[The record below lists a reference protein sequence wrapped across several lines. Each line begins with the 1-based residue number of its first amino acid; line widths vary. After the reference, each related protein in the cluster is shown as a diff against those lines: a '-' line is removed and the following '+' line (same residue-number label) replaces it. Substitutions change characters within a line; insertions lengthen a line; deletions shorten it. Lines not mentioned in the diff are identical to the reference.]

1 MGVNTPMQ
9 ALLDL
14 VETDRVA
21 RCAAI
26 ELESS
31 QAARELVR
39 EARRAARARLTD
51 AVGVERRRLRERL
64 AALEAMLATA
74 TRLAAQRRL
83 RERLDEMWHQLPSAL
98 VARWSD
104 PASRREWVASVLEP
118 ARDLLGRTGWRIVH
132 APGWPEEEKQE
143 AAAALAARG
152 IGGVEFEEDP
162 GARAGLAVRANGN
175 VVDGTLAGLLADRAA
190 IGARLTE
197 ALATKGAT

>member
-1 MGVNTPMQ
+1 MGVNAPMQ

-31 QAARELVR
+31 QAARALAR

-51 AVGVERRRLRERL
+51 VVGIERRRLRERF
-64 AALEAMLATA
+64 AALEAMLATE
-74 TRLAAQRRL
+74 TRLAAQRGL

-118 ARDLLGRTGWRIVH
+118 ARDLLGRPGWRIVH
-132 APGWPEEEKQE
+132 APDWPEEERQE
-143 AAAALAARG
+143 VAAAFAARG
-152 IGGVEFEEDP
+152 IAGIVFEEDP

-175 VVDGTLAGLLADRAA
+175 VVDGTLAGLLADRSA

-197 ALATKGAT
+197 ALAAESAS